1 MGDLA
6 AQMGAPILENEQ
18 FELANPDTRLGDNI
32 AIVAGAAPPAHFSQR

>member
-18 FELANPDTRLGDNI
+18 FELANPDTRLGDKSSP
-32 AIVAGAAPPAHFSQR
+32 APLPPAHFSLR